1 MVPAPSQV
9 TPMNAF
15 KVSDHLKEKI
25 KDPYFKELYELEA
38 QKYAIVEKIVEYR
51 IKHKMSQEQ
60 LAEAVG
66 VTQQQI
72 SKIENGEF
80 SNVMTLEKVLLA
92 IGMTV
97 QIKAVPF
104 KRVVHGTKKRSMG

>member
-1 MVPAPSQV
+1 MKEY
-9 TPMNAF
+9 

-38 QKYAIVEKIVEYR
+38 QKFAIIEKIVDYR
-51 IKHKMSQEQ
+51 IKKGITQSD
-60 LAEAVG
+60 LAKEVG

-72 SKIENGEF
+72 SKVENGEF
-80 SNVMTLEKVLLA
+80 SSVITLEKILLA

-97 QIKAVPF
+97 QIKAVPI
-104 KRVVHGTKKRSMG
+104 KKNGKVSRLAEKGIRI

>member
-1 MVPAPSQV
+1 
-9 TPMNAF
+9 MNAY

-51 IKHKMSQEQ
+51 IKRKMSQEQ
-60 LAEAVG
+60 LAEIVG

-104 KRVVHGTKKRSMG
+104 KRVVHGTKKRSRLIRKSVRV

>member
-1 MVPAPSQV
+1 MTKNEKEEVK
-9 TPMNAF
+9 PMATY

-51 IKHKMSQEQ
+51 IKHKMTQGQ
-60 LAEAVG
+60 LAEKVG

-72 SKIENGEF
+72 SKIENGGD
-80 SNVMTLEKVLLA
+80 NL
-92 IGMTV
+92 IG
-97 QIKAVPF
+97 
-104 KRVVHGTKKRSMG
+104 KR

>member
-1 MVPAPSQV
+1 MKEY
-9 TPMNAF
+9 
-15 KVSDHLKEKI
+15 KVSDYLKEKI
-25 KDPYFKELYELEA
+25 KDPYFKELYELEV

-51 IKHKMSQEQ
+51 IKKKITQSD
-60 LAEAVG
+60 LAKQVG

-72 SKIENGEF
+72 SKVENGEF
-80 SNVMTLEKVLLA
+80 SSVMTLEKILLA

-104 KRVVHGTKKRSMG
+104 KNGFSSSKIKNRLSKKGVYLSKK

>member
-1 MVPAPSQV
+1 MKEY
-9 TPMNAF
+9 
-15 KVSDHLKEKI
+15 KVSDYLKEKT

-51 IKHKMSQEQ
+51 IKKKITQSD
-60 LAEAVG
+60 LAKQVG

-72 SKIENGEF
+72 SKVENGEF
-80 SNVMTLEKVLLA
+80 SSVMTLEKILLA

-104 KRVVHGTKKRSMG
+104 KGGSSNSKSKNRLAKKGVYLSKK